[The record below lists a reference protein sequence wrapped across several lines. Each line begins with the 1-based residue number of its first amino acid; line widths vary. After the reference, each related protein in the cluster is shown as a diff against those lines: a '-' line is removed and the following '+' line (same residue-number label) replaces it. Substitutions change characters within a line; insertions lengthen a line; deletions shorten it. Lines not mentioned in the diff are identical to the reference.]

1 MNLESII
8 SMQCSRVRFIQIKNG
23 MWHLTKGYNP
33 HVVPDQSSPKAQI
46 LNTKQQGPQ
55 QVKTN
60 HTLQKKIQRIKTVPD
75 RKRKMQVARV
85 GQGEEVKVAPKKK
98 KYKNTKAQNTKAQT
112 KQWNQAHLVR
122 HTGRTKQF

>member
-1 MNLESII
+1 
-8 SMQCSRVRFIQIKNG
+8 

-112 KQWNQAHLVR
+112 KQWNLFLQNMWRLQHQVVSPNIA
-122 HTGRTKQF
+122 TKYTRPT